1 MATREM
7 GTYVTCS
14 TSGERYRAFV
24 PAPLP
29 PDPPPQFDAELTQL
43 LHSATQELGR
53 LDGAAEI
60 LPEPKLFLYQYV
72 RKEAVLSSQIE
83 GTQSSLADLLRHEID
98 ETPGVP
104 VEDAAEVSRYVDALD
119 HGLRRLP
126 ELPLSLRLI
135 REIHER
141 LMAGGRGQHVAPGE
155 FRRSQNWIGGT
166 RPGNARFV
174 PPPPDRLMDCLGPFE
189 LFLHEKALPPV
200 VRAALAHVQFET
212 IHPFL
217 DGNGRVGRL
226 LIALMLVESGVLKQP
241 LLYLSLYFKTH
252 RQEYYDRLQRVR
264 TDGDWEGWLRYFLEG
279 VALMARDAID
289 TLHRVRE
296 IFARDELSIRAFGR
310 LSPASLKVHEHLK
323 RHAISTIAVAAKA
336 TGVNRTTVATVFE
349 RLIGA
354 GIVRELTGQRRNR
367 VFAYDAYLTVLSE
380 GTEPLAS

>member
-1 MATREM
+1 MVTREV
-7 GTYVTCS
+7 GTYVTCT

-29 PDPPPQFDAELTQL
+29 PDPLPRFDAELTQL

-60 LPEPKLFLYQYV
+60 LPDPKLFLYQYV

-83 GTQSSLADLLRHEID
+83 GTQSSLADLLQHEID
-98 ETPGVP
+98 ATPGVP

-135 REIHER
+135 REIHEH
-141 LMAGGRGQHVAPGE
+141 LMAGGRGQHMAPGE

-174 PPPPDRLMDCLGPFE
+174 PPPPDRVMDCLGPFE
-189 LFLHEKALPPV
+189 LFLHENALPPV

-279 VALMARDAID
+279 VALTARDAID

-336 TGVNRTTVATVFE
+336 TTVNRTTVTTVFE

>member
-7 GTYVTCS
+7 GSYVACS
-14 TSGERYRAFV
+14 TAGEPYRAFV
-24 PAPLP
+24 PAALP
-29 PDPPPQFDAELTQL
+29 PDPPVQLDAELTRL
-43 LHSATQELGR
+43 LQSATQELGR
-53 LDGAAEI
+53 LDGAAGI
-60 LPEPKLFLYQYV
+60 LPDPKLFLYQYV

-83 GTQSSLADLLRHEID
+83 GTQSSLADLLRYEIE

-104 VEDAAEVSRYVDALD
+104 LEDTAEVSRYVDALD

-135 REIHER
+135 REIHDR
-141 LMAGGRGQHVAPGE
+141 LMAGGRGQHMTPGE

-174 PPPPDRLMDCLGPFE
+174 PPPPDRLMECLGPFE
-189 LFLHEKALPPV
+189 LFLHEETLPPL
-200 VRAALAHVQFET
+200 VRAGLAHVQFET

-264 TDGDWEGWLRYFLEG
+264 TDGDWEGWLRYFMEG
-279 VALMARDAID
+279 VALMARDATQ
-289 TLHRVRE
+289 TLHQVRD
-296 IFARDELSIRAFGR
+296 IFSRDEERIAAFGR
-310 LSPASLKVHEHLK
+310 LSPAAAKVHAHLK
-323 RHAISTIAVAAKA
+323 IHALTSVAAAARA
-336 TGVNRTTVATVFE
+336 TGVNRTTVTTVLE
-349 RLIGA
+349 RLVA
-354 GIVRELTGQRRNR
+354 TGIVRELTGQRRNR
-367 VFAYDAYLTVLSE
+367 VFAYDQYLGILSE
-380 GTEPLAS
+380 GTEPLER